1 MIITFEFLFGYMYI
15 LSNFGAEKKP
25 EINQISSVI

>member
-15 LSNFGAEKKP
+15 LRNFGAEKKT